1 LFRQFSLP
9 LAFAAVFPN
18 TLHAQEDSFSHCSS
32 NGKSAV
38 VFHTGNSNQT
48 TQPYI
53 TFQITSGNTDAKPIE
68 VNGFSAFDYDIAV
81 GSASDFCALSPRQIP
96 AISNLYSDDLSS
108 SFGRS
113 CHNPNTGKSAQLHFN
128 GSVLSYQE
136 FHQSLPLENLES
148 INRQVQEPQADY
160 QIPIS
165 PYKDMDL
172 IITRWTNKMQNFC
185 ME

>member
-53 TFQITSGNTDAKPIE
+53 TFQITSGNQILEKALNYILME
-68 VNGFSAFDYDIAV
+68 AFYHTKNFIKA
-81 GSASDFCALSPRQIP
+81 
-96 AISNLYSDDLSS
+96 
-108 SFGRS
+108 
-113 CHNPNTGKSAQLHFN
+113 CH
-128 GSVLSYQE
+128 
-136 FHQSLPLENLES
+136 
-148 INRQVQEPQADY
+148 
-160 QIPIS
+160 
-165 PYKDMDL
+165 
-172 IITRWTNKMQNFC
+172 
-185 ME
+185 